1 MAYQIN
7 KNTIFFIFSLIF
19 GLGFSAFKAKA
30 QINQQ
35 QEWITNTIDRLYP
48 TKIYVEKKIQTIEV
62 EVGIKRENAR
72 IEKTGKKYIYTF
84 NRQGKIE
91 SLIEITRQEYNYDTV
106 FTFHYYNK
114 DSRVHIARTFNK
126 GRYTSTYETS
136 DEYNQVTRFL
146 VCQETNLSDDFRF
159 FKLGQQTV
167 IQSESYRYEIINDN
181 QTRKKFLNDNNVI
194 YKEGILY
201 FEGKKKLLKAQDYT
215 FTTTGVRI
223 NYTNSFDDKGRLLES
238 FYTSDAAG
246 DLKENTRFSYD
257 ANVLTEEKY
266 YRNASMKNQ
275 RFYFYNKEN
284 QLLESILSKSNN
296 DYLIEI
302 LNFNFTFYQ

>member
-1 MAYQIN
+1 VYQN
-7 KNTIFFIFSLIF
+7 KIRAFQLQIILWLCCFA
-19 GLGFSAFKAKA
+19 LGATA

-35 QEWITNTIDRLYP
+35 QEWISNTIDRLYP
-48 TKIYVEKKIQTIEV
+48 NKIHVEKKIQTIEV
-62 EVGIKRENAR
+62 EVGIKRDNAR
-72 IEKTGKKYIYTF
+72 IEKTGKKYIFTY

-91 SLIEITRQEYNYDTV
+91 SFVEVTRQEYTYDSL
-106 FTFHYYNK
+106 FIFHYYNK

-126 GRYTSTYETS
+126 GRYSATYETS
-136 DEYNQVTRFL
+136 DEYDQVTRFL

-167 IQSESYRYEIINDN
+167 MQSESYRYEIINDN
-181 QTRKKFLNDNNVI
+181 QTRKKFLNDNNLI

-223 NYTNSFDDKGRLLES
+223 NYTNTFDDKGRVLES
-238 FYTSDAAG
+238 YYSSDAAG
-246 DLKENTRFSYD
+246 DLKESTRYTYD
-257 ANVLTEEKY
+257 ATSLTEEKY
-266 YRNASMKNQ
+266 YRNSSMKNQ
-275 RFYFYNKEN
+275 RFYFYNKETL
-284 QLLESILSKSNN
+284 LLESILSKSNN

-302 LNFNFTFYQ
+302 LNFNFTFFQ

>member
-1 MAYQIN
+1 VYQKPKIR
-7 KNTIFFIFSLIF
+7 
-19 GLGFSAFKAKA
+19 AFKLHLMLWLICLASVATA

-48 TKIYVEKKIQTIEV
+48 SKIHVEKKIQTIEV

-72 IEKTGKKYIYTF
+72 IEKTGKKYIFTY
-84 NRQGKIE
+84 NRQGLIE
-91 SLIEITRQEYNYDTV
+91 SFIEVTRQEYTYDSV

-114 DSRVHIARTFNK
+114 DSRVHIARTYNK
-126 GRYTSTYETS
+126 GRYTATYETS

-167 IQSESYRYEIINDN
+167 LQSESFRYEIINDN
-181 QTRKKFLNDNNVI
+181 QTRKKFLNDNNLV

-223 NYTNSFDDKGRLLES
+223 NYTNTFDDKGRLLES
-238 FYTSDAAG
+238 YYSSDAAG
-246 DLKENTRFSYD
+246 DLKESTRFSYD
-257 ANVLTEEKY
+257 ASGLTEEKY

-284 QLLESILSKSNN
+284 ELLESILSKSNN

-302 LNFNFTFYQ
+302 FNFNFTFYQ

>member
-1 MAYQIN
+1 MTL
-7 KNTIFFIFSLIF
+7 KTRFIDFYLLLIIMT
-19 GLGFSAFKAKA
+19 LVLNANRVTA

-35 QEWITNTIDRLYP
+35 QEWITNTLDRLYP
-48 TKIYVEKKIQTIEV
+48 TKIHVEKKIQTIEV
-62 EVGIKRENAR
+62 EVGVKRENAR

-91 SLIEITRQEYNYDTV
+91 SLIEVTRQEYTYDSV

-114 DSRVHIARTFNK
+114 DSRVHIARTYNK
-126 GRYTSTYETS
+126 GRYTAVYETY
-136 DEYNQVTRFL
+136 DEYDQVIRYL

-159 FKLGQQTV
+159 FKLGQQTLM
-167 IQSESYRYEIINDN
+167 QSESYRYEIINDN
-181 QTRKKFLNDNNVI
+181 QTRKKFLNDNNLV

-223 NYTNSFDDKGRLLES
+223 NYTNTFDDKGRILES
-238 FYTSDAAG
+238 FYSSDAAG

-257 ANVLTEEKY
+257 ANGLAEEKY

-275 RFYFYNKEN
+275 RFYFYNKDS
-284 QLLESILSKSNN
+284 QILESILSKSNN

-302 LNFNFTFYQ
+302 FNFNITFYQ

>member
-1 MAYQIN
+1 VIIN
-7 KNTIFFIFSLIF
+7 NFKPTFILITALLLF
-19 GLGFSAFKAKA
+19 LLNKPTSA

-35 QEWITNTIDRLYP
+35 QEWISNTIDRLYP
-48 TKIYVEKKIQTIEV
+48 SKIHVEKKIQTIEV

-84 NRQGKIE
+84 NRQGRIE
-91 SLIEITRQEYNYDTV
+91 SFVEVTRQEYTYDSI

-114 DSRVHIARTFNK
+114 DSRVHIARTYNK
-126 GRYTSTYETS
+126 GKYTTIYETY
-136 DEYNQVTRFL
+136 DEYDQVIKYL
-146 VCQETNLSDDFRF
+146 VCQETNLTDDFRF

-167 IQSESYRYEIINDN
+167 IQSESYRYETINEQ
-181 QTRKKFLNDNNVI
+181 QTRKKFLNDNNLV

-201 FEGKKKLLKAQDYT
+201 FDGKKRLLKMQDYT

-223 NYTNSFDDKGRLLES
+223 NYTNTFDDKGRILES
-238 FYTSDAAG
+238 YYSSDAAG
-246 DLKENTRFSYD
+246 DLKENTRYSYD
-257 ANVLTEEKY
+257 ATGLTEEKY

-275 RFYFYNKEN
+275 RFYFYNKES
-284 QLLESILSKSNN
+284 LILESILSKSNN

-302 LNFNFTFYQ
+302 FNFNFSFYQ

>member
-1 MAYQIN
+1 M
-7 KNTIFFIFSLIF
+7 KSTRTISLIYMS
-19 GLGFSAFKAKA
+19 LILLLNYSAKA

-48 TKIYVEKKIQTIEV
+48 KKEHVEKKIQTIEV
-62 EVGIKRENAR
+62 EVGIKRENTR
-72 IEKTGKKYIYTF
+72 IEKTGKKYIFTY

-91 SLIEITRQEYNYDTV
+91 SFIEVTRQEYTYDSV

-114 DSRVHIARTFNK
+114 DSHVHIARTFNK
-126 GRYTSTYETS
+126 GRYTAVYETS
-136 DEYNQVTRFL
+136 DEYEQVIRYL
-146 VCQETNLSDDFRF
+146 VCNETNMSDDFRF

-167 IQSESYRYEIINDN
+167 MQSESYRYEIINEN
-181 QTRKKFLNDNNVI
+181 QTRKKFLNDNNLV

-201 FEGKKKLLKAQDYT
+201 FEGKKKLLKMQDYT

-238 FYTSDAAG
+238 FYSSDAAG

-257 ANVLTEEKY
+257 ANGLTEEKY

-284 QLLESILSKSNN
+284 LLLESILSKSNN

-302 LNFNFTFYQ
+302 FNFNFTFYQ

>member
-1 MAYQIN
+1 VTLKTSFIDFYLLLI
-7 KNTIFFIFSLIF
+7 TITLV
-19 GLGFSAFKAKA
+19 LNANRVTA

-35 QEWITNTIDRLYP
+35 QEWITNTLDRLYP
-48 TKIYVEKKIQTIEV
+48 TKIHVEKKIQTIEV
-62 EVGIKRENAR
+62 EVGVKRENAR

-91 SLIEITRQEYNYDTV
+91 SLIEVTRQEYTYDSV

-114 DSRVHIARTFNK
+114 DSRVHIARTYNK
-126 GRYTSTYETS
+126 GRYTAVYETY
-136 DEYNQVTRFL
+136 DEYDQVIRYL

-159 FKLGQQTV
+159 FKLGQQTLM
-167 IQSESYRYEIINDN
+167 QSESYRYEIINDN
-181 QTRKKFLNDNNVI
+181 QTRKKFLNDNNLV

-223 NYTNSFDDKGRLLES
+223 NYTNTFDDKGRILES
-238 FYTSDAAG
+238 FYSSDAAG

-257 ANVLTEEKY
+257 ANGLAEEKY

-275 RFYFYNKEN
+275 RFYFYNKDS
-284 QLLESILSKSNN
+284 QILESILSKSNN

-302 LNFNFTFYQ
+302 FNFNITFYQ

>member
-1 MAYQIN
+1 VYQKPKIR
-7 KNTIFFIFSLIF
+7 
-19 GLGFSAFKAKA
+19 AFKLHLMLWLICLASVASA

-48 TKIYVEKKIQTIEV
+48 TKIHVEKKIQTIEV

-91 SLIEITRQEYNYDTV
+91 SFIEVTRQEYNYDSV

-114 DSRVHIARTFNK
+114 DSRVHIARTINK
-126 GRYTSTYETS
+126 GRYTATYETS
-136 DEYNQVTRFL
+136 DEYDQVTRFL

-167 IQSESYRYEIINDN
+167 MQSESYRYEIINDN
-181 QTRKKFLNDNNVI
+181 QTRKKFLNDNNLI

-223 NYTNSFDDKGRLLES
+223 NYTNTFDDKGRLLES
-238 FYTSDAAG
+238 YYSSDAAG
-246 DLKENTRFSYD
+246 DLKESTRFSYD
-257 ANVLTEEKY
+257 ASGLTEEKY

>member
-1 MAYQIN
+1 
-7 KNTIFFIFSLIF
+7 
-19 GLGFSAFKAKA
+19 
-30 QINQQ
+30 
-35 QEWITNTIDRLYP
+35 
-48 TKIYVEKKIQTIEV
+48 
-62 EVGIKRENAR
+62 
-72 IEKTGKKYIYTF
+72 
-84 NRQGKIE
+84 
-91 SLIEITRQEYNYDTV
+91 
-106 FTFHYYNK
+106 
-114 DSRVHIARTFNK
+114 VHIARTFNK

-266 YRNASMKNQ
+266 YRNASMRNQ

>member
-1 MAYQIN
+1 VFLKNKIN
-7 KNTIFFIFSLIF
+7 LTACYCLMIGLF
-19 GLGFSAFKAKA
+19 GLSFKAGA
-30 QINQQ
+30 QVNQQ

-48 TKIYVEKKIQTIEV
+48 TKIHVEKKIQTVEV

-91 SLIEITRQEYNYDTV
+91 SLIEVTRQEYTYDSI

-126 GRYTSTYETS
+126 GRYNATYETS
-136 DEYNQVTRFL
+136 DEYDQVTRFL

-167 IQSESYRYEIINDN
+167 MQSESYRYEIINDN
-181 QTRKKFLNDNNVI
+181 QTRKKFLNDNNLI

-223 NYTNSFDDKGRLLES
+223 NFTNTFDDKGRILEA
-238 FYTSDAAG
+238 FYSSDAAG
-246 DLKENTRFSYD
+246 DLKESTRYTYD
-257 ANVLTEEKY
+257 ENGLTEEKY

>member
-1 MAYQIN
+1 MYRKNKITAIVQLISICFLVSIN
-7 KNTIFFIFSLIF
+7 
-19 GLGFSAFKAKA
+19 FKAAA

-35 QEWITNTIDRLYP
+35 QEWIINTIDRLYP
-48 TKIYVEKKIQTIEV
+48 TKIHIEKKVQTIEV

-91 SLIEITRQEYNYDTV
+91 SFVEITRQEYTYDSI

-114 DSRVHIARTFNK
+114 DSKVHIARTFNK
-126 GRYTSTYETS
+126 GRYTTIYETY
-136 DEYNQVTRFL
+136 DEYDQVIKYL

-167 IQSESYRYEIINDN
+167 MQSESYRYEIINDN
-181 QTRKKFLNDNNVI
+181 QTRKKFLNDNNLV

-201 FEGKKKLLKAQDYT
+201 FESKKKLLKAQDYT
-215 FTTTGVRI
+215 FTTTGIRI
-223 NYTNSFDDKGRLLES
+223 NYTNTFDDKGRILES
-238 FYTSDAAG
+238 FYSSDAAG
-246 DLKENTRFSYD
+246 DLKENTRYSYD
-257 ANVLTEEKY
+257 ANGLTEEKY
-266 YRNASMKNQ
+266 YRNSSMKNQ
-275 RFYFYNKEN
+275 RFYFYNKESL
-284 QLLESILSKSNN
+284 LLESVLSKTNN

>member
-1 MAYQIN
+1 MTL
-7 KNTIFFIFSLIF
+7 KTRFIDFYLLLIIMT
-19 GLGFSAFKAKA
+19 LVLNANRVTA

-35 QEWITNTIDRLYP
+35 QEWITNTLDRLYP
-48 TKIYVEKKIQTIEV
+48 TKIHVEKKIQTIEV
-62 EVGIKRENAR
+62 EVGVKRENAR

-91 SLIEITRQEYNYDTV
+91 SLIEVTRQEYTYDSV

-114 DSRVHIARTFNK
+114 DSRVHIARTYNK
-126 GRYTSTYETS
+126 GRYTAVYETY
-136 DEYNQVTRFL
+136 DEYDQVIRYL

-159 FKLGQQTV
+159 FKLGQQTLM
-167 IQSESYRYEIINDN
+167 QSESYRYEIINDN
-181 QTRKKFLNDNNVI
+181 QTRKKFLNDNNLV

-223 NYTNSFDDKGRLLES
+223 NYTNTFDDKGRILES
-238 FYTSDAAG
+238 FYSSDAAG

-257 ANVLTEEKY
+257 VNGLAEEKY

-275 RFYFYNKEN
+275 RFYFYNKDS
-284 QLLESILSKSNN
+284 QILESILSKSNN

-302 LNFNFTFYQ
+302 FNFNITFYQ